1 MNLKKVFSIVLVSAF
16 AAIAG
21 VSIYV
26 IVLISNLPQLIT
38 VQDYEPLL
46 VSEVYDRNEKKIG
59 EFFRERR
66 RLTELNE
73 MPEHLLNAFIAAEDS
88 SFYEHGGI
96 NYIAIGRAVLA
107 NLKAGYKRQGAS
119 TITQQVARSLLLTSK
134 KTYERKIKEMF
145 LAFRMEEH
153 LTKQE
158 ILYLYLNQ
166 IYLGHGAYGVAMAT
180 NIYFR
185 KPVSELTLPEAAIL
199 AGLPQAPSRY
209 SPVFNPSAAK
219 ERQKYV
225 LRRMAEEGFITEE
238 QAQTAV
244 EQEVKVY
251 LRQNYAEDAPYFLET
266 VRQLL
271 VEKIGEEQVLDKGI
285 KVYTS
290 LDINKQKAA
299 QEEVRQGLRELDKRQ
314 GYRGPLKN
322 LTEEEEIN
330 KFLLETRNDLM
341 DKYREVRTIY
351 PDGTTDTFGELDLSE
366 TDKEGKKK
374 PTLPEYI
381 KVDDLLQGIVTE
393 VNDEWGYVMVRFAE
407 HKGLI
412 DFETMKWARKPNPD
426 LSYYLDEIKKPS
438 QALKEGD
445 VIDIRVTSKKF
456 RSSEV
461 SEKLRDLKKEFRKQD
476 KEFEYPENLPVFE
489 DYAQLE
495 LEQEPVA
502 QAALISFDQRSSDI
516 LAMVGGYKFSESQF
530 NRTWQ
535 AARQTGSSFKPLVY
549 ASALDK
555 DFTPATKIIDAP
567 LVYEEEVKELDE
579 GDTNPNEPEETRTW
593 KPSNYTHKFHGD
605 ILFRNAL
612 IRSLNVPTVK
622 IIEKTGVEWAATYAR
637 RLGIFSPLNLDYT
650 LALGSSS
657 VTLYEM
663 TKAFSQI
670 GRLGKRIEPI
680 IIHKVVSQDGEEL
693 LGKVSLDI
701 RFEKELEE
709 LDKSFEWKR
718 KLYLQV
724 QAQLEGQEDKDQAL
738 QMIVEELT
746 AQLENLPADT
756 PAPAVAADEAEEE
769 ESLSPRQRLLRK
781 IRFVKNFKKH
791 PPIYFKNKDQLI
803 DPKTAYVT
811 TTLLQGTIEDDRG
824 TGRRARSLGRSA
836 AGKTGTTSGY
846 YDAWFIGFTP
856 DIATGVWL
864 GFDDERNLGRGE
876 GGGRAALPVWLDYMK
891 EAHESLPN
899 NAFNVPEGIVFM
911 NIDNETG
918 DPASTLS
925 QQVVRQAFIEGTEP
939 QAKSQQ
945 LIDVDEDQN
954 FYKQDLSE

>member
-1 MNLKKVFSIVLVSAF
+1 MNLKKIFTIVLATAF
-16 AAIAG
+16 AGIAA
-21 VSIYV
+21 VSIYT

-38 VQDYEPLL
+38 VKDYEPLL
-46 VSEVYDRNEKKIG
+46 VSEVYDRHEKKIG

-66 RLTELNE
+66 RLTELND

-96 NYIAIGRAVLA
+96 NYIAIMRAVLA

-185 KPVSELTLPEAAIL
+185 KPVSELTIPEAAIL

-225 LRRMAEEGFITEE
+225 LRRMAEEGFITETE
-238 QAQTAV
+238 ASEAI
-244 EQEVKVY
+244 EKEVKVY
-251 LRQNYAEDAPYFLET
+251 IRQNYTDDAPYFLET

-271 VEKIGEEQVLDKGI
+271 VEQIGEEQVLDKGI
-285 KVYTS
+285 KIYTS
-290 LDINKQKAA
+290 LDIEKQRAA
-299 QEEVRQGLRELDKRQ
+299 QKQVRQGLKDLDKRE
-314 GYRGPLKN
+314 GFRGPHKN
-322 LTEEEEIN
+322 LTDEEEIN
-330 KFLLETRNDLM
+330 KFLLETRNELM
-341 DKYREVRTIY
+341 DKYREERIIY
-351 PDGTTDTFGELDLSE
+351 PDGSTDSFGDLDLSE

-381 KVDDLLQGIVTE
+381 QVNDLLKGIVAE
-393 VNDEWGYVMVRFAE
+393 VNDEWGYVLVRFAE
-407 HKGLI
+407 NKGII
-412 DFETMKWARKPNPD
+412 DFETMKWARELNPD

-438 QALKEGD
+438 TALKVGD

-456 RSSEV
+456 RSTEIQK
-461 SEKLRDLKKEFRKQD
+461 KLNDLKSKIKKQKKEF
-476 KEFEYPENLPVFE
+476 EHPEDIPVFE
-489 DYAQLE
+489 NYAQLE
-495 LEQEPVA
+495 LEQEPIA
-502 QAALISFDQRSSDI
+502 QGALISFDQRSADI

-555 DFTPATKIIDAP
+555 GFTPTTKIIDAP
-567 LVYEEEVKELDE
+567 LVYEEEVKEFDE
-579 GDTNPNEPEETRTW
+579 NDPEPNQEETKTW
-593 KPSNYTHKFHGD
+593 KPSNYSHKFHGD
-605 ILFRNAL
+605 ILFRNAM
-612 IRSLNVPTVK
+612 IRSLNIPTVK
-622 IIEKTGVEWAATYAR
+622 IIEKTGVDWAATYSR
-637 RLGIFSPLNLDYT
+637 RLGIFSPLNLDFT

-663 TKAFSQI
+663 TKAFAQI
-670 GRLGKRIEPI
+670 GRLGKKIQPI
-680 IIHKVVSQDGEEL
+680 IIHKVLDQSGEEL

-709 LDKSFEWKR
+709 LDKSFEWQR
-718 KLYLQV
+718 VLYLQV
-724 QAQLEGQEDKDQAL
+724 KSRLEGQEDKDKAL
-738 QMIVEELT
+738 QMIIEELT
-746 AQLENLPADT
+746 AQLENT
-756 PAPAVAADEAEEE
+756 PSEPIAPTTEAITEEE
-769 ESLSPRQRLLRK
+769 EDGLTARQKLIRK
-781 IRFVKNFKKH
+781 IRFVKSFNRQ
-791 PPIYFKNKDQLI
+791 PPIYFKDKNQLI

-811 TTLLQGTIEDDRG
+811 TTLLQGVIEDDHG
-824 TGRRARSLGRSA
+824 TGRRARSLGRPA

-856 DIATGVWL
+856 SIATGVWL
-864 GFDDERNLGRGE
+864 GFDDEKNLGRGE
-876 GGGRAALPVWLDYMK
+876 GGGRAALPIWLDYMK
-891 EAHESLPN
+891 EAHNNMPV

-918 DPASTLS
+918 DSASTLS
-925 QQVVRQAFIEGTEP
+925 RDVVRQAFIDGTEP

-945 LIDVDEDQN
+945 SIDVDEDQN